1 MRILIAAT
9 AALVLAST
17 AYARPAGEQV
27 RVAVRTADLDLSR
40 ATDRNILDRR
50 LLRAVTDACGP
61 ASAADLVGQNRRV
74 QCVAEGLRGAREQS
88 GLLAAPTL
96 AARD

>member
-27 RVAVRTADLDLSR
+27 RVRGPHR
-40 ATDRNILDRR
+40 RPRPEPRTDRNILDRR
-50 LLRAVTDACGP
+50 LLRAVTDACGR
-61 ASAADLVGQNRRV
+61 ASAADLVGPEPPRPVRGRR
-74 QCVAEGLRGAREQS
+74 
-88 GLLAAPTL
+88 
-96 AARD
+96 AARRT